1 MSLWKELYDIV
12 ASERSRLQSKDANK
26 QAVLF
31 ELKSNLDFLA
41 DGLKNDIAANK
52 LVLGLECQAFDQG
65 ITRGFSLNS
74 LANRKASAKT
84 VAGFAEFKKYIGKD
98 SEYLINN
105 AYLKI
110 ASLKKL
116 VQADN
121 KKDYS
126 LKVKSLFRFLVF
138 VVVHIEGSVLQ
149 AKKGK

>member
-41 DGLKNDIAANK
+41 DGLNNNITANK
-52 LVLGLECQAFDQG
+52 LALGLDRAAFDQA
-65 ITRGFSLNS
+65 TAQGFAFNS
-74 LANRKASAKT
+74 LANRKATAKT
-84 VAGFAEFKKYIGKD
+84 VAGFAEFKKYIGRD

-110 ASLKKL
+110 ASLTKL
-116 VQADN
+116 VRADN
-121 KKDYS
+121 NKDYS

-138 VVVHIEGSVLQ
+138 VVVHIEGGVLK
-149 AKKGK
+149 AKKA